1 MPRYD
6 YSCASCGARYERRE
20 GFDAPQEHPCEQCG
34 QTARR
39 VFVAPP
45 ILFKGSGWYI
55 TDSRSASTAATG
67 MTNSKNDAAASS
79 SDPAESA
86 PAAPAT
92 DATPAKPESAPA
104 SPAPS
109 PAPPSGTT
117 T

>member
-20 GFDAPQEHPCEQCG
+20 GFDAPQEHPCEKCG
-34 QTARR
+34 ETARR

-67 MTNSKNDAAASS
+67 MTSSKSDNNASS
-79 SDPAESA
+79 TDSSDST
-86 PAAPAT
+86 PAAPAAEAAPAKT
-92 DATPAKPESAPA
+92 DSAPATPA
-104 SPAPS
+104 PAPS
-109 PAPPSGTT
+109 TGTT
-117 T
+117 S